1 MGSPAGGALRV
12 FRTVA
17 ITAVIVGLAATAHVA
32 GGDEPPRPLGI
43 AGLALV
49 TAYVCAW
56 VVRRRL
62 SLVAITVLLG
72 VGQWLLHHA
81 FELLQAPACAPVAA
95 DHAGH
100 AGHAPASGGCLT
112 EAAAGGALATAH
124 AAPSWAMLAAHAVA
138 TAVTALLL
146 ATGERA
152 VWALCAL
159 LVGAAARAA
168 AAGSPRRL
176 AGSAP
181 HAGHGAAAPA
191 APRRPPACLTA
202 PRPARRGPEA
212 ARAPRVLIRTS
223 SRGPSRCAA
232 SGARPTARPR
242 PHASTSTRRLLPPI

>member
-95 DHAGH
+95 NHAGH
-100 AGHAPASGGCLT
+100 AGHAPATGGCLT

-146 ATGERA
+146 AAGERA
-152 VWALCAL
+152 VWALCAGLSAL
-159 LVGAAARAA
+159 LPVLPQPFTPAF
-168 AAGSPRRL
+168 
-176 AGSAP
+176 
-181 HAGHGAAAPA
+181 PA
-191 APRRPPACLTA
+191 APRMPVTA
-202 PRPARRGPEA
+202 PRPRPRRVVLLRASRRRGPPA
-212 ARAPRVLIRTS
+212 VAPRPL
-223 SRGPSRCAA
+223 
-232 SGARPTARPR
+232 ARLAF
-242 PHASTSTRRLLPPI
+242 